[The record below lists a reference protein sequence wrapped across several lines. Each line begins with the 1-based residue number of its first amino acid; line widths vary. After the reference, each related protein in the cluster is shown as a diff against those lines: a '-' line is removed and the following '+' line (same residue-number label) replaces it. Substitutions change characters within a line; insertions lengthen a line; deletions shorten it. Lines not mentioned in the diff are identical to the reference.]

1 MQPDIW
7 AFLQNNVFLV
17 AVCLLSGLMLLWPL
31 IQKAT
36 AGGKDVSV
44 QEAVQLINRRDAIV
58 LDIRDPSEF
67 ASGHIP
73 NARNIPM
80 AELEKRLREI
90 EKFKQRPAIVI
101 CRSGTRAASA
111 CATLRK
117 NGFQEVYSLKG
128 GMLAW
133 QQAGMPLQK

>member
-44 QEAVQLINRRDAIV
+44 QEAVQ
-58 LDIRDPSEF
+58 
-67 ASGHIP
+67 
-73 NARNIPM
+73 
-80 AELEKRLREI
+80 
-90 EKFKQRPAIVI
+90 
-101 CRSGTRAASA
+101 
-111 CATLRK
+111 
-117 NGFQEVYSLKG
+117 
-128 GMLAW
+128 
-133 QQAGMPLQK
+133 QAGMPLQK